1 MLNSQSQ
8 INDDPRQPFL
18 EDLPQTENRTVL
30 ILMRI
35 LSILPRI
42 KSMLPQLGLGVLQFI
57 TKNALV
63 LGPMAYLIYRQLH
76 DPIGERLKT
85 AGVDALNHYLGDDH
99 LNATIASI
107 CAAFTK
113 NLNPTDKEL
122 CPQYL
127 QLGLPWLRPHATV
140 VLQDMS
146 ISVLDPYIKDLQFY
160 LFVACVAT
168 CVVQNLAE
176 PTTGKAKKK
185 ALTYLAPK
193 PAAIPSAVT
202 EEQSRSF
209 GLGRD
214 GINL

>member
-8 INDDPRQPFL
+8 INDDSTRPLL
-18 EDLPQTENRTVL
+18 EDSPQTENRTVL
-30 ILMRI
+30 ILARI
-35 LSILPRI
+35 LSILPRL

-76 DPIGERLKT
+76 DPIGHRLKT

-99 LNATIASI
+99 LNATIAAI
-107 CAAFTK
+107 CTAFTK

-127 QLGLPWLRPHATV
+127 QLALPWIRPHATV
-140 VLQDMS
+140 VVQDMS
-146 ISVLDPYIKDLQFY
+146 ISVLDPYIKDLEFY
-160 LFVACVAT
+160 LFAACVAT
-168 CVVQNLAE
+168 CIVQNLAE
-176 PTTGKAKKK
+176 PATGKAKKK

-193 PAAIPSAVT
+193 PAVQPSAVVA
-202 EEQSRSF
+202 EQSRSF
-209 GLGRD
+209 GVGMP
-214 GINL
+214 GIV